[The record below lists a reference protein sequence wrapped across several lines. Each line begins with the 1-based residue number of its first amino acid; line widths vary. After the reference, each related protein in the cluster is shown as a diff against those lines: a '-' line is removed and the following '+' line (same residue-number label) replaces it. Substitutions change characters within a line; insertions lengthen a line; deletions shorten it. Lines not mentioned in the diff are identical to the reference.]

1 MALFHIN
8 AYGLPPL
15 KIGTLNGVVL
25 SYHAQTRA
33 LEKGIKVKMA
43 DLATFVPSN
52 WQLIELEVVN
62 GVPIKIVARQ
72 PFDEIEDLVIVILRK
87 ERLIKTI
94 WFNRRDDTHLTLDK
108 SPYSKP

>member
-1 MALFHIN
+1 MPLYHVA
-8 AYGLPPL
+8 AYGLPSL

-25 SYHAQTRA
+25 SYHAQARA
-33 LEKGIKVKMA
+33 LEKGINVKLK
-43 DLATFVPSN
+43 DLSTFIPLD